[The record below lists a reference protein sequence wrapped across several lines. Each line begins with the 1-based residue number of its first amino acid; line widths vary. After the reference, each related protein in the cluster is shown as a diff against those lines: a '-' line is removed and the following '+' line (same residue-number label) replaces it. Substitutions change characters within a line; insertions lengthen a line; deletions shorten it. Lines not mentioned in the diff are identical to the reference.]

1 MWIGRYLP
9 KVTNARNTRKPKRTR
24 EQCETRYKKKTQSI
38 RVQKHTRKEWG
49 SKPLMGAKRF
59 QNQDVQVGHRL
70 SLKAKVQKDVNT
82 KRAD

>member
-59 QNQDVQVGHRL
+59 QNQDVQVGHHL